1 MKRVLITGANS
12 YIGMSFEKWM
22 AKMHPGEFEIDTV
35 DMVGDGWREK
45 DFAGYDVVFHV
56 AGIAHQKES
65 KKNAELYYQVNRDLA
80 IETAKKSKEQGIEQ
94 FILMSSMSVYGKD
107 EGIIKKEDIPSPK
120 SHYGRSKLQAD
131 KAIEE
136 MGNEEFKI
144 AILRPP
150 MVYGEGC
157 KGNYRLL
164 SKFAIKSPIC
174 PDYRNCRSMIYIYN
188 LCNYIYE
195 IIVKEESGIFFP
207 QDNNYMCTADLI
219 KKIANKNGKKIKMIK
234 LMNPFIFLGI
244 KLKIKLLRKA
254 FGNLIYEK

>member
-45 DFAGYDVVFHV
+45 DFAGYGVVFHV

-120 SHYGRSKLQAD
+120 SHYGRSKQH
-131 KAIEE
+131 
-136 MGNEEFKI
+136 
-144 AILRPP
+144 R
-150 MVYGEGC
+150 
-157 KGNYRLL
+157 
-164 SKFAIKSPIC
+164 
-174 PDYRNCRSMIYIYN
+174 
-188 LCNYIYE
+188 
-195 IIVKEESGIFFP
+195 
-207 QDNNYMCTADLI
+207 
-219 KKIANKNGKKIKMIK
+219 
-234 LMNPFIFLGI
+234 
-244 KLKIKLLRKA
+244 
-254 FGNLIYEK
+254 